1 MLTTA
6 AYGVSYDPLMNAVE
20 HVTAMLSRC
29 GTPAGVMPP
38 TALFNEGWMLRLVLH
53 WASHHPTSIEPLTF
67 VEGSRWYSEALLPS
81 RFRPR
86 HRGDEAGEG
95 HTHADGVIGHF
106 QLRGSRGDIELLTDA
121 RQLTVI
127 EAKMASG
134 LSGGTTRAKDFNQ
147 AARNVA
153 CIAHLVS
160 SAAIPAVQMTRIGF
174 VLLAPRAR
182 IDAGVF
188 GAMEKAAICE
198 AVARRAEQFDAD
210 AVAWRQASFDTL
222 MPSCTISA
230 LPWESVVTDIQAIDP
245 SFGETLM
252 DFYLKCLQ
260 HNPLRAAT
268 GRDR

>member
-1 MLTTA
+1 
-6 AYGVSYDPLMNAVE
+6 VSCRRPRFSTKGGCSVSCWSGRRNIRRPSSR
-20 HVTAMLSRC
+20 LS
-29 GTPAGVMPP
+29 
-38 TALFNEGWMLRLVLH
+38 
-53 WASHHPTSIEPLTF
+53 F
-67 VEGSRWYSEALLPS
+67 VDGSRWYSEALLPS

-95 HTHADGVIGHF
+95 YTHADGVIGHF
-106 QLRGSRGDIELLTDA
+106 RLRGTRGDIELLTDA

-134 LSGGTTRAKDFNQ
+134 LSGGTTRARDFNQ

-160 SAAIPAVQMTRIGF
+160 RAEIPPAQMTHVGF

-188 GAMEKAAICE
+188 GAMNKAAICE

-210 AVAWRQASFDTL
+210 AVAWRQASFDPL
-222 MPSCTISA
+222 MPSCTITA
-230 LPWESVVTDIQAIDP
+230 LSWESVLADIQTIDP

-252 DFYLKCLQ
+252 DFYTRCL
-260 HNPLRAAT
+260 HHSPLRAAADV
-268 GRDR
+268 DR